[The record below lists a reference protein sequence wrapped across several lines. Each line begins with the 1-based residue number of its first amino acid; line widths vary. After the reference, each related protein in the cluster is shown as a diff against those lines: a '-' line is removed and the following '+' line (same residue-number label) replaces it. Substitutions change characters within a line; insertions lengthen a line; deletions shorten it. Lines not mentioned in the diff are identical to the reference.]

1 MLNSTKQQVEGKLH
15 EEKGAAKEK
24 AGELIKDSEL
34 ESEGR
39 TEKVA
44 GIVQNVLGKAEKLLG
59 K

>member
-1 MLNSTKQQVEGKLH
+1 MLNSTKQEIEGKLH

-24 AGELIKDSEL
+24 VGELTNNPEL

-39 TEKVA
+39 IEKVA
-44 GIVQNVLGKAEKLLG
+44 GVVQNVLGKAEKLLG